1 MPVLRK
7 LFCNWEENDMVEWK
21 KLGEIED
28 AGILRLG
35 RGQIISKTDMRDNP
49 GDFPVYS
56 SSSQGDGEIGRYGLY
71 MFDDERIT
79 WSIDGGG
86 KLFYRNGLKYSVTNV
101 GGWLKVYRNDIYKT
115 KFLYYLLYN
124 QWTTKVFDYT
134 HKAHPSVIRDEYLIP
149 DISIHEQTRIVEILD
164 TFTASIANLKE
175 QIKER
180 RKQYEYYRDQ
190 LLDLEGKDGVKMK
203 TLGEVGD
210 VCMCKR
216 IMKNQTSDKGD
227 VPFYKI
233 GTFGSVPDSY
243 ISRELFESY
252 KKLYSYPKKG
262 DVLIS
267 ASGTI
272 GRTVVFDG
280 KEAYFQDSNIVW
292 IDNNEVLVTN
302 SFLKYLYEIIEWKTD
317 GGTIKRLYN
326 YNLKSA
332 IIYIPSL
339 AEQHRIVSILDQFE
353 ASIANLEAQL
363 KEREK
368 QYEYYR
374 NQLLTFE

>member
-1 MPVLRK
+1 MLVLRR
-7 LFCNWEENDMVEWK
+7 LFCNWEESDMVEWK

-28 AGILRLG
+28 AGILHLG
-35 RGQIISKTDMRDNP
+35 RGQIISKTDMQNTP
-49 GDFPVYS
+49 GEYPVYS
-56 SSSQGDGEIGRYGLY
+56 SSSQGDGEIGKYGLY

-101 GGWLKVYRNDIYKT
+101 GGWLKVDRNDIYNT

-134 HKAHPSVIRDEYLIP
+134 HKAHPSIIRDEYLIP
-149 DISIHEQTRIVEILD
+149 DICIQEQIYIVEILD
-164 TFTASIANLKE
+164 TFTSSISNLKE

-190 LLDLEGKDGVKMK
+190 LLDLEGKDGVEMK
-203 TLGEVGD
+203 TLGEIGD
-210 VCMCKR
+210 VCMCRR

-227 VPFYKI
+227 IPFYKI

-252 KKLYSYPKKG
+252 KKMYSYPKKG
-262 DVLIS
+262 DLLIS

-272 GRTVVFDG
+272 GRIVVFDG

-292 IDNNEVLVTN
+292 IDNNEEIVTN
-302 SFLKYLYEIIEWKTD
+302 SFLRYLYEIIEWKTD
-317 GGTIKRLYN
+317 GGAIKRLYN
-326 YNLKSA
+326 YNIRSA
-332 IIYIPSL
+332 IIHIPSKE
-339 AEQHRIVSILDQFE
+339 EQLRIVTILNQFE

>member
-1 MPVLRK
+1 M
-7 LFCNWEENDMVEWK
+7 
-21 KLGEIED
+21 
-28 AGILRLG
+28 
-35 RGQIISKTDMRDNP
+35 
-49 GDFPVYS
+49 
-56 SSSQGDGEIGRYGLY
+56 
-71 MFDDERIT
+71 
-79 WSIDGGG
+79 
-86 KLFYRNGLKYSVTNV
+86 
-101 GGWLKVYRNDIYKT
+101 
-115 KFLYYLLYN
+115 
-124 QWTTKVFDYT
+124 
-134 HKAHPSVIRDEYLIP
+134 
-149 DISIHEQTRIVEILD
+149 
-164 TFTASIANLKE
+164 KE